1 MFLGPG
7 LVFEV
12 YPQAVATLP
21 GSQFWAILFFFMLI
35 MLGMDS
41 AVSIFKK
48 SLKIINECEQQTQR
62 HHGGH
67 IIAWIPVAALSTF
80 QIRVGATE
88 KARFS

>member
-1 MFLGPG
+1 MSVYSGPG

-41 AVSIFKK
+41 AVRFHIF
-48 SLKIINECEQQTQR
+48 S
-62 HHGGH
+62 
-67 IIAWIPVAALSTF
+67 PVK
-80 QIRVGATE
+80 G
-88 KARFS
+88 

>member
-1 MFLGPG
+1 MSVYSGPG

-41 AVSIFKK
+41 AVSFHIF
-48 SLKIINECEQQTQR
+48 S
-62 HHGGH
+62 
-67 IIAWIPVAALSTF
+67 PVK
-80 QIRVGATE
+80 G
-88 KARFS
+88 